1 MLLVRLLAVLVVSF
15 SLFGCG
21 MSTPPIQE
29 HNSIEV
35 PDGKNTKTIE
45 LFKITSRVS
54 RGTHIGKIGEGWGCI
69 YIGKMVW
76 KSGRA
81 NVADEEVKSIFVEE
95 LKRFNY
101 NVIGDPDNLFDNK
114 SGRAMYRVG
123 AVITN
128 IRWDVCF
135 LAGYLD
141 GWSSGST
148 YVELDVEWQ
157 VYNALDKK
165 TVYKCMS
172 TGQGKTDFS
181 ARDTDQGFQ
190 QALAHAVRGLMA
202 DKGFYSLVSGEKNEK
217 KQGGPSDPPMGGLI
231 DEPQDTSS
239 RGNTSSA
246 PDSPAGG
253 VTVSKSKTTPISDI
267 AKSVVVIQTPGGHG
281 SGFFID
287 NQGHIITNQHVVE
300 DEETVRVVLQNRT
313 KVEGRV
319 LARDAKRDVALVKV
333 DSQPGVP
340 LGAPLGVRL
349 GDLPIGTDVLAIGAP
364 GDMGMQG
371 SVTKGIV
378 SSYRFVE
385 KQRMLQSD
393 VAVFGGNSGGPLVD
407 AQGRVVGICQ
417 SGMTASQGFN
427 FFIPFDEGLD
437 KLNVSA
443 K

>member
-15 SLFGCG
+15 SLLGCG
-21 MSTPPIQE
+21 MSTPPIKE

-114 SGRAMYRVG
+114 SGRAMYQVG

-128 IRWDVCF
+128 VRWDVCF

-165 TVYKCMS
+165 TVYKCTS
-172 TGQGKTDFS
+172 TGQGKADFS

-202 DKGFYSLVSGEKNEK
+202 DKGFYSLVSGEKSEK
-217 KQGGPSDPPMGGLI
+217 KQGSPSDPPMGGLI
-231 DEPQDTSS
+231 DGPQDMSS

-253 VTVSKSKTTPISDI
+253 VTASKSKTTPLSDI
-267 AKSVVVIQTPGGHG
+267 AKSVVVIQTPGAHG

-287 NQGHIITNQHVVE
+287 NQGHIITNQHVVD
-300 DEETVRVVLQNRT
+300 DEQTVRVILQNRT

-333 DSQPGVP
+333 DSQVGV
-340 LGAPLGVRL
+340 PLGVRL
-349 GDLPIGTDVLAIGAP
+349 GDLPVGTDVFAIGAP
-364 GDMGMQG
+364 IEMGMQG

-378 SSYRFVE
+378 SSYRPVNS
-385 KQRMLQSD
+385 KRMLQSD

-417 SGMTASQGFN
+417 SGMTATQGFN
-427 FFIPFDEGLD
+427 FFIPIDEGLD